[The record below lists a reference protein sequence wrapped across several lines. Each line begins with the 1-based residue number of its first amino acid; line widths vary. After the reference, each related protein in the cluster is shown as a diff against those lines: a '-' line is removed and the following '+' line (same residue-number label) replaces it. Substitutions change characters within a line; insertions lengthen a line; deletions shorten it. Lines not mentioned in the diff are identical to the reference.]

1 MHCHK
6 HLRQQPGAGM
16 LSKLVSD
23 TSSAEPSSSENGNG
37 KGRTDRSLV
46 MSEVETRGEDTQ
58 ELVSASMLASQRLPE
73 GAAIS
78 KDVAGRGMSDIIK
91 VPLLLRGP
99 TFRLGSKDTPPAPH
113 SGRAPPTPIHG
124 YPKPVN
130 GAINGVTGRPY
141 NLPVTAAVTYRF
153 APGQGGHK
161 QRHPIVHAHHSGTVA
176 SHGTVQHFPVQNRA
190 PLSELAVRKLTHA
203 VAAGDDWQAVAAQR
217 AGSDKAPQDP
227 LVLL

>member
-1 MHCHK
+1 
-6 HLRQQPGAGM
+6 M

-23 TSSAEPSSSENGNG
+23 TSSAEPPSSENGNG

-73 GAAIS
+73 GAAIT
-78 KDVAGRGMSDIIK
+78 KDAAGRGMTDIIK

-99 TFRLGSKDTPPAPH
+99 TFRLGSKDTPP
-113 SGRAPPTPIHG
+113 TPIHA

-176 SHGTVQHFPVQNRA
+176 SHGTVQHFPVQGRA